1 MRQSEPSRAVE
12 GDLGQK
18 CFREPGTPFD
28 GRPAIWR
35 LPFWASIEEEA
46 EYLISIRANP
56 KGPDERS
63 FNYIVRISE
72 DVNGALESPERAM
85 PDRQPGEEG

>member
-18 CFREPGTPFD
+18 CHREPGTPFD

-35 LPFWASIEEEA
+35 RPFWTSIEEEA
-46 EYLISIRANP
+46 EYLITLRANP
-56 KGPDERS
+56 KDPDERS
-63 FNYIVRISE
+63 FSYVQRIAGI
-72 DVNGALESPERAM
+72 VNGPLESPERAM
-85 PDRQPGEEG
+85 PERQPGEDG